1 MPKLT
6 TPRLELIPITLDI
19 LEAVMAHDRETAE
32 ALAGATFPDDWPNED
47 LIARAFPVSMA
58 AVRAAPDIRLWGDS
72 LVLERRRRD
81 ASSASPR
88 IVGSIIF
95 HGYPHDGIAEVGYG
109 VEQDSRGQGLAAE
122 ATAAC
127 VRWALQQPGI
137 VAVQAT
143 TFPWHSASLGVIRRL
158 GMQPCG
164 RRDHDTL
171 GELLVFELR
180 VG

>member
-19 LEAVMAHDRETAE
+19 LEAVMARDRQAAE
-32 ALAGATFPDDWPNED
+32 CLAGAAFPDNWPNED

-72 LVLERRRRD
+72 LVIERRRRD
-81 ASSASPR
+81 ASSVLPR

-95 HGYPHDGIAEVGYG
+95 HGYPNDGIAEVGYG
-109 VEQDSRGQGLAAE
+109 VEEDSRGQGLAAE
-122 ATAAC
+122 ATTAC

-180 VG
+180 

>member
-32 ALAGATFPDDWPNED
+32 ALAGAAFPDDWPNED
-47 LIARAFPVSMA
+47 LIARAFPVSMV

-72 LVLERRRRD
+72 LVIERRRRD
-81 ASSASPR
+81 ARSVTPR